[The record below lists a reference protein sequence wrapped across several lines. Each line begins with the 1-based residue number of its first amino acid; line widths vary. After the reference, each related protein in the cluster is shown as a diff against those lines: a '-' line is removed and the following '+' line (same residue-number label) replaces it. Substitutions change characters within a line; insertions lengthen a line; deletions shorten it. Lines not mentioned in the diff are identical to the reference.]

1 MTTTTLHAVRAW
13 HEEMVARGVFAPNLQ
28 GCVLHLAKELGEVA
42 WEACL
47 ADAGHDDTPAVLI
60 AKLREHIEA
69 GFYKRLDQPEADGS
83 VVHATRER
91 LAAELADMV
100 ILADSVAA
108 AAGIELEEAVVAKL
122 EENRGRDWLPPNAHG
137 VVEHRR

>member
-1 MTTTTLHAVRAW
+1 MI
-13 HEEMVARGVFAPNLQ
+13 ARGVFAPNLQ

-47 ADAGHDDTPAVLI
+47 ADAGHDDTPAVLVT
-60 AKLREHIEA
+60 KLREHVEA
-69 GFYKRLDQPEADGS
+69 GFYKRLTQPEAEGS

-108 AAGIELEEAVVAKL
+108 AAGIELEGAVAAKL
-122 EENRGRDWLPPNAHG
+122 EENRGRTWKAPSADG
-137 VVEHRR
+137 VVEHIK